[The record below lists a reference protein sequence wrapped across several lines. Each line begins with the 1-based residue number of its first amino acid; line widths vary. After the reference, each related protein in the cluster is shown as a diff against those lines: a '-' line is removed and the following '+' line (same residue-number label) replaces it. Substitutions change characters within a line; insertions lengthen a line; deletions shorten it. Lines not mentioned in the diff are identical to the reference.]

1 MLGFHPVSGALKSVS
16 VLFSFLL
23 LWNREVLCEVAFV
36 ASVLVSPCFNSRLDS
51 EFE

>member
-1 MLGFHPVSGALKSVS
+1 MLGFHPVSGALKSVR

-23 LWNREVLCEVAFV
+23 LWSREVLCEVAFV
-36 ASVLVSPCFNSRLDS
+36 LFLCHFVLI